1 MICTQCN
8 TNKTTSDFY
17 VVRGV
22 LMTICK
28 QCQKDRV
35 KRSRANKASRQDGDK
50 KLAIHAAMTDDQ
62 KAMVVAIY
70 RSRLA
75 LGLPMITADEL
86 EEALGLTPS
95 K

>member
-8 TNKTTSDFY
+8 ANKTTSDFY
-17 VVRGV
+17 MLRTG

-62 KAMVVAIY
+62 KAMVVTIY
-70 RSRLA
+70 RSRIA

-86 EEALGLTPS
+86 SDALGLTPS